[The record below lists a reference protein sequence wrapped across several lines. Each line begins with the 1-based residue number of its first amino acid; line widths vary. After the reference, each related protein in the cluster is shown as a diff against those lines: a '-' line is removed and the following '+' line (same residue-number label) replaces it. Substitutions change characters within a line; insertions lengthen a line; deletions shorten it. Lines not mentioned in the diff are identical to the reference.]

1 MEISNIG
8 SMQFTDSVT
17 GELSYMV
24 VRVVGNSIALGMAQR
39 TSGEAEIHFEIDKC
53 QLLIDWLNAALV
65 KANNINGQGI
75 EGKEFRGV

>member
-8 SMQFTDSVT
+8 SMQLNDSVT

-24 VRVVGNSIALGMAQR
+24 VRVVGNSIALGMSQR
-39 TSGEAEIHFEIDKC
+39 SSGEAEIHFETDKC

-65 KANNINGQGI
+65 KVNNINGQSI
-75 EGKEFRGV
+75 EGNEFRGK